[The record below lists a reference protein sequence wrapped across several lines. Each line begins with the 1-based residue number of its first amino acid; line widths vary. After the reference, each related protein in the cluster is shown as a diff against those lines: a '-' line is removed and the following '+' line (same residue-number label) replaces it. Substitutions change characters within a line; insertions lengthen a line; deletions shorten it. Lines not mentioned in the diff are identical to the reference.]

1 MVKNSLRKSIR
12 HCEFYSVCHCEQSAA
27 IHTSKNNLTHR
38 LPHLLLRSFLAITVI
53 FLTTN
58 LYSQTVSLSYNG
70 NDNYILTERTD
81 LRRYDNNK
89 YVGLTSREVKSF
101 ITPSYSN
108 GSKVYDG
115 LFYVEQDTKHLA
127 QAIDDG
133 IHDAI
138 TSVFKIDEQG
148 SMTMLEDN
156 GYPSFRSFPSF
167 TKNEISK
174 GDSWEAK
181 AERAVDPT
189 GEGLITRMPIYIQY
203 TYTNDQVFNEREV
216 YVLKALWATRYGYG
230 TGTGIQDFDGD
241 PNLKSATGK
250 HEATLYVDKITG
262 AALLIRDNVDEAF
275 TYKDGRK
282 IAYKGTISL
291 FTDYPST
298 VEEDLILP
306 AINRLIGES
315 DIEYER
321 TDSGYMLIIRDLQFV
336 ANSAELLPDEKN
348 RLNQIADLLKKVPKN
363 QILIEGHTARV
374 GDQSD
379 EMQLS
384 LDRAHTIV
392 SEMTKRR
399 VNTGNFITKG
409 SGGTKPVADN
419 ATPEGRARNRRVE
432 ITILTRKN

>member
-1 MVKNSLRKSIR
+1 MNKKQLFTLIVFSLLYK
-12 HCEFYSVCHCEQSAA
+12 
-27 IHTSKNNLTHR
+27 
-38 LPHLLLRSFLAITVI
+38 
-53 FLTTN
+53 N
-58 LYSQTVSLSYNG
+58 LYSQPVTLSYQG

-101 ITPSYSN
+101 ISPSYSE
-108 GSKVYDG
+108 GDKVYDG

-127 QAIDDG
+127 QAIDEG

-138 TSVFKIDEQG
+138 VSVFKIDEQG

-167 TKNEISK
+167 PKKEISK

-189 GEGLITRMPIYIQY
+189 GQGLITRMPMYIQY
-203 TYTNDQVFNEREV
+203 TYTGDQIFNQREV
-216 YVLKALWATRYGYG
+216 YVIKAVWATRYGYG
-230 TGTGIQDFDGD
+230 IGSSYQDFDGD
-241 PNLKSATGK
+241 PNLKSASGK
-250 HEATLYVDKITG
+250 HEATLYIDKQSG
-262 AALLIRDNVDEAF
+262 AALLIRDNVDESF
-275 TYKDGRK
+275 TYNDGQK

-291 FTDYPST
+291 FTDYPSG
-298 VEEDLILP
+298 VDEDEILP
-306 AINRLIGES
+306 AINRLIAES
-315 DIEYER
+315 DIEYEK
-321 TDSGYMLIIRDLQFV
+321 TDYGYMLVIRDLQFV
-336 ANSAELLPDEKN
+336 ANKAELLPDEKN
-348 RLNQIADLLKKVPKN
+348 RLDQIAALLKRVPDN

-374 GDQSD
+374 GDESD

-392 SEMTKRR
+392 NEMTSRGLSK
-399 VNTGNFITKG
+399 GKFITKG

-419 ATPEGRARNRRVE
+419 DTPEGRARNRRVE
-432 ITILTRKN
+432 ITILTNGAKK

>member
-1 MVKNSLRKSIR
+1 MKFARR
-12 HCEFYSVCHCEQSAA
+12 HKIPVTINFIMKKIILFTFFYFF
-27 IHTSKNNLTHR
+27 IFTLTFAQ
-38 LPHLLLRSFLAITVI
+38 PVTIS
-53 FLTTN
+53 
-58 LYSQTVSLSYNG
+58 YSG

-81 LRRYDNNK
+81 LRRYDNGK

-101 ITPSYSN
+101 ITPSYAD
-108 GSKVYDG
+108 GDRVYDG
-115 LFYVEQDTKHLA
+115 FFYVEQDTVHMA
-127 QAIDDG
+127 QAIDSG

-156 GYPSFRSFPSF
+156 GYPSFRGFPSF
-167 TKNEISK
+167 PKKEISI

-181 AERAVDPT
+181 AIRAVDPT
-189 GEGLITRMPIYIQY
+189 GQGLITRMPIYIQY
-203 TYTNDQVFNEREV
+203 TLTGTRNFNENPV
-216 YVLKALWATRYGYG
+216 YVIKAVWATRYGYG
-230 TGTGIQDFDGD
+230 IGSSYEDFDGD
-241 PNLKSATGK
+241 PNLKSASGK
-250 HEATLYVDKITG
+250 HDATLYVDMVTG
-262 AALLIRDNVDEAF
+262 AALLIRDTVDETF
-275 TYKDGRK
+275 VYKDGSK

-291 FTDYPST
+291 FTDYPGS
-298 VEEDLILP
+298 VDEDVILP
-306 AINRLIGES
+306 AINRLIADS
-315 DIEYER
+315 DVEYEK
-321 TDSGYMLIIRDLQFV
+321 TDLGYMLIIRDLQFV
-336 ANSAELLPDEKN
+336 ANSTELLPDEKN

-392 SEMTKRR
+392 AEMTKRG

-419 ATPEGRARNRRVE
+419 ETPEGRARNRRVE

>member
-1 MVKNSLRKSIR
+1 MKSDMKKRSRNFLPFAPLREYDAPQKTKS
-12 HCEFYSVCHCEQSAA
+12 YSAFFQ
-27 IHTSKNNLTHR
+27 I
-38 LPHLLLRSFLAITVI
+38 I
-53 FLTTN
+53 FSIIIVLFIPNFAHAQPVTIA
-58 LYSQTVSLSYNG
+58 YSG

-81 LRRYDNNK
+81 LRRYDNGK

-101 ITPSYSN
+101 INPTYSD
-108 GSKVYDG
+108 GDRVYDG

-127 QAIDDG
+127 RAVDEG

-138 TSVFKIDEQG
+138 VSVFKIDEHG
-148 SMTMLEDN
+148 NMTMLEDN

-167 TKNEISK
+167 PKKEISI

-181 AERAVDPT
+181 AVRAVDPT
-189 GEGLITRMPIYIQY
+189 GQGIITRMPVYIQY
-203 TYTNDQVFNEREV
+203 TYTKDQFFNEREV

-230 TGTGIQDFDGD
+230 TGVSIQDFDGD
-241 PNLKSATGK
+241 PELKSASGK
-250 HEATLYVDKITG
+250 HDATLYIDKLTG
-262 AALLIRDNVDEAF
+262 AALLIRDTVDETF
-275 TYKDGRK
+275 TYMDGKK

-291 FTDYPST
+291 FTDYPGT
-298 VEEDLILP
+298 VEEDVILP
-306 AINRLIGES
+306 AINRLIADS

-321 TDSGYMLIIRDLQFV
+321 TDLGYMLVIRDLQFV

-392 SEMTKRR
+392 SEMGRR
-399 VNTGNFITKG
+399 GVNTGNLITKG

-419 ATPEGRARNRRVE
+419 DTPEGRARNRRVE
-432 ITILTRKN
+432 ITILTR

>member
-1 MVKNSLRKSIR
+1 MNKKQLFTLIVFSLLYK
-12 HCEFYSVCHCEQSAA
+12 
-27 IHTSKNNLTHR
+27 
-38 LPHLLLRSFLAITVI
+38 
-53 FLTTN
+53 N
-58 LYSQTVSLSYNG
+58 LYSQQVTLSYQG

-101 ITPSYSN
+101 ISPSYSE
-108 GSKVYDG
+108 GDKVYDG

-127 QAIDDG
+127 QAIDEG

-138 TSVFKIDEQG
+138 VSVFKIDDQG

-167 TKNEISK
+167 PKKEISK

-189 GEGLITRMPIYIQY
+189 GQGLITRMPMNIQY
-203 TYTNDQVFNEREV
+203 TYTGDQIFNQREV
-216 YVLKALWATRYGYG
+216 YVIKAVWATRYGYG
-230 TGTGIQDFDGD
+230 IGSSYQDFDGD
-241 PNLKSATGK
+241 PNLKSASGK
-250 HEATLYVDKITG
+250 HEATLYVDKQSG
-262 AALLIRDNVDEAF
+262 AALLIRDNVDESF
-275 TYKDGRK
+275 TYNDGQK

-291 FTDYPST
+291 FTDYPSG
-298 VEEDLILP
+298 VDEDEILP
-306 AINRLIGES
+306 AINRLIAES
-315 DIEYER
+315 DIEYEK
-321 TDSGYMLIIRDLQFV
+321 TDYGYMLVIRDLQFV
-336 ANSAELLPDEKN
+336 ANKAELLPDEKN
-348 RLNQIADLLKKVPKN
+348 RLDQIAALLKRVPNN

-374 GDQSD
+374 GDESD

-392 SEMTKRR
+392 NEMTSRGLSK
-399 VNTGNFITKG
+399 GKFITKG

-419 ATPEGRARNRRVE
+419 DTPEGRARNRRVE
-432 ITILTRKN
+432 ITILTNK

>member
-1 MVKNSLRKSIR
+1 MNKKQLFTLIVFSLLYK
-12 HCEFYSVCHCEQSAA
+12 
-27 IHTSKNNLTHR
+27 
-38 LPHLLLRSFLAITVI
+38 
-53 FLTTN
+53 N
-58 LYSQTVSLSYNG
+58 LYSQPVTLSYQG

-101 ITPSYSN
+101 ISPSYSE
-108 GSKVYDG
+108 GDKVYDG

-127 QAIDDG
+127 QAIDEG

-138 TSVFKIDEQG
+138 VSVFKIDEQG

-167 TKNEISK
+167 PKKEISK

-189 GEGLITRMPIYIQY
+189 GQGLITRMPMYIQY
-203 TYTNDQVFNEREV
+203 TYTGDQIFNQREV
-216 YVLKALWATRYGYG
+216 YVIKAVWATRYGYG
-230 TGTGIQDFDGD
+230 IGSSYQDFDGD
-241 PNLKSATGK
+241 PNLKSASGK
-250 HEATLYVDKITG
+250 HEATLYVDKQSG
-262 AALLIRDNVDEAF
+262 AALLIRDNVDESF
-275 TYKDGRK
+275 TYNDGQK

-291 FTDYPST
+291 FRDYPSG
-298 VEEDLILP
+298 VDEDEILP
-306 AINRLIGES
+306 AINRLIAES
-315 DIEYER
+315 DIEYEK
-321 TDSGYMLIIRDLQFV
+321 TDYGYMLVIRDLQFV
-336 ANSAELLPDEKN
+336 ANKAELLPDEKN
-348 RLNQIADLLKKVPKN
+348 RLDQIAALLKRVPNN

-374 GDQSD
+374 GDESD

-392 SEMTKRR
+392 NEMTSRGLSK
-399 VNTGNFITKG
+399 GKFITKG

-419 ATPEGRARNRRVE
+419 DTPEGRARNRRVE
-432 ITILTRKN
+432 ITILTNGAKK

>member
-1 MVKNSLRKSIR
+1 MKFARR
-12 HCEFYSVCHCEQSAA
+12 HKIPVTINFIMKKIILFTFFYFF
-27 IHTSKNNLTHR
+27 IFTLTFAQ
-38 LPHLLLRSFLAITVI
+38 PVTIS
-53 FLTTN
+53 
-58 LYSQTVSLSYNG
+58 YSG

-81 LRRYDNNK
+81 LRRYDNGK

-101 ITPSYSN
+101 ITPSYAD
-108 GSKVYDG
+108 GDRVYDG
-115 LFYVEQDTKHLA
+115 LFYVEQDTVHMA
-127 QAIDDG
+127 QAIDSG

-156 GYPSFRSFPSF
+156 GYPSFRGFPSF
-167 TKNEISK
+167 PKKEISI

-181 AERAVDPT
+181 AIRAVDPT
-189 GEGLITRMPIYIQY
+189 GQGLITRMPIYIQY
-203 TYTNDQVFNEREV
+203 TLTGTRNFNENPV
-216 YVLKALWATRYGYG
+216 YVIKAVWATRYGYG
-230 TGTGIQDFDGD
+230 IGSSYEDFDGD
-241 PNLKSATGK
+241 PNLKSASGK
-250 HEATLYVDKITG
+250 HDATLYVDIVTG
-262 AALLIRDNVDEAF
+262 AALLIRDTVDETF
-275 TYKDGRK
+275 VYKDGSK

-291 FTDYPST
+291 FTDYPGS
-298 VEEDLILP
+298 VDEDVILP
-306 AINRLIGES
+306 AINRLIADS
-315 DIEYER
+315 DVEYEK
-321 TDSGYMLIIRDLQFV
+321 TDLGYMLIIRDLQFV

-392 SEMTKRR
+392 AEMTKRG

-419 ATPEGRARNRRVE
+419 ETPEGRARNRRVE

>member
-1 MVKNSLRKSIR
+1 MTR
-12 HCEFYSVCHCEQSAA
+12 HCEHYSSRHCERSAA
-27 IHTSKNNLTHR
+27 IHII
-38 LPHLLLRSFLAITVI
+38 ITVI
-53 FLTTN
+53 FFINIPLFAQPVTIS
-58 LYSQTVSLSYNG
+58 YSG

-81 LRRYDNNK
+81 LRRYDNGK

-101 ITPSYSN
+101 ITPSYSD
-108 GSKVYDG
+108 GEKIYDG

-127 QAIDDG
+127 QAIDSG

-138 TSVFKIDEQG
+138 ASVFKIDEQG

-167 TKNEISK
+167 PKKEIK
-174 GDSWEAK
+174 IGDSWEAK
-181 AERAVDPT
+181 AIRAVDPT
-189 GEGLITRMPIYIQY
+189 GEGLVTRMPIYIQY
-203 TYTNDQVFNEREV
+203 TFTGTREFNECPV
-216 YVLKALWATRYGYG
+216 YVIKAVWATRYGYG
-230 TGTGIQDFDGD
+230 IGSSYQDFDGD
-241 PNLKSATGK
+241 PNLKSASGK
-250 HEATLYVDKITG
+250 HDATLYVDMVTG
-262 AALLIRDNVDEAF
+262 AALLIRDTVDESF
-275 TYKDGRK
+275 IYNDGKK

-291 FTDYPST
+291 FTDYPGG
-298 VEEDLILP
+298 VEEDVILP
-306 AINRLIGES
+306 AINRLIAQS

-321 TDSGYMLIIRDLQFV
+321 TDSGYMLVIRDLQFV
-336 ANSAELLPDEKN
+336 ANSAELIPDEKN

-392 SEMTKRR
+392 SEMGKRG
-399 VNTGNFITKG
+399 VNTGNLITKG

-419 ATPEGRARNRRVE
+419 DTPEGRARNRRVE
-432 ITILTRKN
+432 ITILTGK

>member
-1 MVKNSLRKSIR
+1 MNKKQLFTLIVFSLLYK
-12 HCEFYSVCHCEQSAA
+12 
-27 IHTSKNNLTHR
+27 
-38 LPHLLLRSFLAITVI
+38 
-53 FLTTN
+53 N
-58 LYSQTVSLSYNG
+58 LYSQPVTLSYQG

-101 ITPSYSN
+101 ISPSYSE
-108 GSKVYDG
+108 GDKVYDG

-127 QAIDDG
+127 QAIDEG

-138 TSVFKIDEQG
+138 VSIFKIDEQG

-167 TKNEISK
+167 PKKEISK

-189 GEGLITRMPIYIQY
+189 GQGLITRMPMYIQY
-203 TYTNDQVFNEREV
+203 TYTGDQIFNQREV
-216 YVLKALWATRYGYG
+216 YVIKAVWATRYGYG
-230 TGTGIQDFDGD
+230 IGSSYQDFDGD
-241 PNLKSATGK
+241 PNLKSASGK
-250 HEATLYVDKITG
+250 HEATLYVDKQSG
-262 AALLIRDNVDEAF
+262 AALLIRDNVDESF
-275 TYKDGRK
+275 TYNDGQK

-291 FTDYPST
+291 FTDYPSG
-298 VEEDLILP
+298 VDEDEILP
-306 AINRLIGES
+306 AINRLIAES
-315 DIEYER
+315 DIEYEK
-321 TDSGYMLIIRDLQFV
+321 TDYGYMLVIRDLQFV
-336 ANSAELLPDEKN
+336 ANKAELLPDEKN
-348 RLNQIADLLKKVPKN
+348 RLDQIAALLKRVPNN

-374 GDQSD
+374 GDESD

-392 SEMTKRR
+392 NEMTSRGLSK
-399 VNTGNFITKG
+399 GKFITKG

-419 ATPEGRARNRRVE
+419 DTPEGRARNRRVE
-432 ITILTRKN
+432 ITILTNGAKK

>member
-1 MVKNSLRKSIR
+1 MKSKMKKYSRNFLCFAPLREYDAPQNPKS
-12 HCEFYSVCHCEQSAA
+12 YSVFFQIIFSLILFLFIPHF
-27 IHTSKNNLTHR
+27 THAQ
-38 LPHLLLRSFLAITVI
+38 PVTIS
-53 FLTTN
+53 
-58 LYSQTVSLSYNG
+58 YSG

-81 LRRYDNNK
+81 LRRYDNGK

-101 ITPSYSN
+101 ITPSYSD
-108 GSKVYDG
+108 GDRVYDG

-127 QAIDDG
+127 RAIDEG

-138 TSVFKIDEQG
+138 VSVFRIDKQG
-148 SMTMLEDN
+148 GMIMLEDN

-167 TKNEISK
+167 PKKEIKK
-174 GDSWEAK
+174 GDTWEAK

-189 GEGLITRMPIYIQY
+189 GQGIVTRMPIYIQY
-203 TYTNDQVFNEREV
+203 TYTNDQIFNEKEV

-230 TGTGIQDFDGD
+230 IGSSIQDFDGD
-241 PNLKSATGK
+241 PNLKSASGK
-250 HEATLYVDKITG
+250 HEATLYIDKLTG
-262 AALLIRDNVDEAF
+262 AALLIRDNVDESF
-275 TYKDGRK
+275 VYSDGRK

-291 FTDYPST
+291 FTDYPSG
-298 VEEDLILP
+298 VEEEIILP
-306 AINRLIGES
+306 AINRLIADS

-321 TDSGYMLIIRDLQFV
+321 TDLGYMLVIRDLQFV
-336 ANSAELLPDEKN
+336 ANKAELLPDEKN
-348 RLNQIADLLKKVPKN
+348 RLDQIADLLKKVPKN

-392 SEMTKRR
+392 SEMGMRG
-399 VNTGNFITKG
+399 VNTANLITKG

-419 ATPEGRARNRRVE
+419 ETPEGRARNRRVE
-432 ITILTRKN
+432 ITILSKR

>member
-1 MVKNSLRKSIR
+1 MNKKQLFTLIVFSLLYK
-12 HCEFYSVCHCEQSAA
+12 
-27 IHTSKNNLTHR
+27 
-38 LPHLLLRSFLAITVI
+38 
-53 FLTTN
+53 N
-58 LYSQTVSLSYNG
+58 LYSQPVTLSYQG

-101 ITPSYSN
+101 ISPSYSE
-108 GSKVYDG
+108 GDKVYDG

-127 QAIDDG
+127 QAIDEG

-138 TSVFKIDEQG
+138 VSVFKIDEQG

-167 TKNEISK
+167 PKKEISK

-189 GEGLITRMPIYIQY
+189 GQGLITRMPMYIQY
-203 TYTNDQVFNEREV
+203 TYTGDQIFNQREV
-216 YVLKALWATRYGYG
+216 YVIKAVWATRYGYG
-230 TGTGIQDFDGD
+230 IGSSYQDFDGD
-241 PNLKSATGK
+241 PNLKSASGK
-250 HEATLYVDKITG
+250 HEATLYVDKQSG
-262 AALLIRDNVDEAF
+262 AALLIRDNVDESF
-275 TYKDGRK
+275 TYNDGQK

-291 FTDYPST
+291 FTDYPSG
-298 VEEDLILP
+298 VDEDEILP
-306 AINRLIGES
+306 AINRLIAES
-315 DIEYER
+315 DIEYEK
-321 TDSGYMLIIRDLQFV
+321 TDYGYMLVIRDLQFV
-336 ANSAELLPDEKN
+336 ANKAELLPDEKN
-348 RLNQIADLLKKVPKN
+348 RLDQIAALLKRVPNN

-374 GDQSD
+374 GDESD

-392 SEMTKRR
+392 NEMTSRGLSK
-399 VNTGNFITKG
+399 GKFITKG

-419 ATPEGRARNRRVE
+419 DTPEGRARNRRVE
-432 ITILTRKN
+432 ITILTNGAKK

>member
-1 MVKNSLRKSIR
+1 MVKNCLREEPSPAQQNEYDASQDSNLRYAI
-12 HCEFYSVCHCEQSAA
+12 FYKC
-27 IHTSKNNLTHR
+27 
-38 LPHLLLRSFLAITVI
+38 I
-53 FLTTN
+53 FLFVLFFITTN
-58 LYSQTVSLSYNG
+58 LYSQSVTLSYQG
-70 NDNYILTERTD
+70 DDNYILTERTD

-108 GSKVYDG
+108 GEKVYDG

-127 QAIDDG
+127 LAIDDG

-138 TSVFKIDEQG
+138 VSVFKIDEQG

-167 TKNEISK
+167 PKKEISK

-181 AERAVDPT
+181 AIRAVDPT

-203 TYTNDQVFNEREV
+203 TYQRDQVFNEKDV
-216 YVLKALWATRYGYG
+216 YVIKAVWATRYGYG
-230 TGTGIQDFDGD
+230 AGTSYQDFDGD

-250 HEATLYVDKITG
+250 HDATLYVDKQTG

-275 TYKDGRK
+275 TYNDGRK

-291 FTDYPST
+291 FTDYPSG
-298 VEEDLILP
+298 VEEDVILP
-306 AINRLIGES
+306 AINRLIAES
-315 DIEYER
+315 DIEYEK

-336 ANSAELLPDEKN
+336 ANKAELLPDEKN
-348 RLNQIADLLKKVPKN
+348 RLDQIAALLKKVPKN
-363 QILIEGHTARV
+363 MILIEGHTARV
-374 GDQSD
+374 GDESD

-392 SEMTKRR
+392 AEMTSRGLSKEQ
-399 VNTGNFITKG
+399 FITRG

-419 ATPEGRARNRRVE
+419 DTPEGRARNRRVE
-432 ITILTRKN
+432 ITILTNGAKK

>member
-1 MVKNSLRKSIR
+1 MNKKQLFTLIVFSLLYK
-12 HCEFYSVCHCEQSAA
+12 
-27 IHTSKNNLTHR
+27 
-38 LPHLLLRSFLAITVI
+38 
-53 FLTTN
+53 N
-58 LYSQTVSLSYNG
+58 LYSQPITLSYQG

-101 ITPSYSN
+101 ISPSYSE
-108 GSKVYDG
+108 GDKVYDG

-127 QAIDDG
+127 QAIDEG

-138 TSVFKIDEQG
+138 VSVFKIDEQG

-167 TKNEISK
+167 PKKEISK

-189 GEGLITRMPIYIQY
+189 GQGLITRMPMYIQY
-203 TYTNDQVFNEREV
+203 TYTGDQIFNQREV
-216 YVLKALWATRYGYG
+216 YVIKAVWATRYGYG
-230 TGTGIQDFDGD
+230 IGSSYEDFDGD
-241 PNLKSATGK
+241 PNLKSASGK
-250 HEATLYVDKITG
+250 HEATLYVDKQSG
-262 AALLIRDNVDEAF
+262 AALLIRDNVDESF
-275 TYKDGRK
+275 TYNDGQK

-291 FTDYPST
+291 FTDYPSG
-298 VEEDLILP
+298 VDEDEILP
-306 AINRLIGES
+306 AINRLIAES
-315 DIEYER
+315 DIEYEK
-321 TDSGYMLIIRDLQFV
+321 TDYGYMLVIRDLQFV
-336 ANSAELLPDEKN
+336 ANKAELLPDEKN
-348 RLNQIADLLKKVPKN
+348 RLDQIAALLKRVPNN

-374 GDQSD
+374 GDESD

-392 SEMTKRR
+392 NEMTLRGLSK
-399 VNTGNFITKG
+399 GKFITKG

-419 ATPEGRARNRRVE
+419 DTPEGRARNRRVE
-432 ITILTRKN
+432 ITILTNGAKK

>member
-1 MVKNSLRKSIR
+1 MNKKQLFTLIVFSLLYK
-12 HCEFYSVCHCEQSAA
+12 
-27 IHTSKNNLTHR
+27 
-38 LPHLLLRSFLAITVI
+38 
-53 FLTTN
+53 N
-58 LYSQTVSLSYNG
+58 LYSQPVTLSYQG

-101 ITPSYSN
+101 ISPSYSE
-108 GSKVYDG
+108 GDKVYDG

-127 QAIDDG
+127 QAIDEG

-138 TSVFKIDEQG
+138 VSVFKIDEQG

-167 TKNEISK
+167 PKKEISK

-189 GEGLITRMPIYIQY
+189 GQGLITRMPMYIQY
-203 TYTNDQVFNEREV
+203 TYTGDQIFNQREV
-216 YVLKALWATRYGYG
+216 YVIKAVWATRYGYG
-230 TGTGIQDFDGD
+230 IGSSYQDFDGD
-241 PNLKSATGK
+241 PNLKSASGK
-250 HEATLYVDKITG
+250 HEATLYVDKQSG
-262 AALLIRDNVDEAF
+262 AALLIRDNVDEIF
-275 TYKDGRK
+275 TYNDGQK

-291 FTDYPST
+291 FTDYPSG
-298 VEEDLILP
+298 VDEDEILP
-306 AINRLIGES
+306 AINRLIAES
-315 DIEYER
+315 DIEYEK
-321 TDSGYMLIIRDLQFV
+321 TDYGYMLVIRDLQFV
-336 ANSAELLPDEKN
+336 ANKAELLPDEKN
-348 RLNQIADLLKKVPKN
+348 RLDQIAALLKRVPNN

-374 GDQSD
+374 GDESD

-392 SEMTKRR
+392 NEMTSRGLSK
-399 VNTGNFITKG
+399 GKFITKG

-419 ATPEGRARNRRVE
+419 DTPEGRARNRRVE
-432 ITILTRKN
+432 ITILTNGAKK

>member
-1 MVKNSLRKSIR
+1 MKFARR
-12 HCEFYSVCHCEQSAA
+12 HKIPVTINFIMKKIILFTFFYFF
-27 IHTSKNNLTHR
+27 IFTLTFAQ
-38 LPHLLLRSFLAITVI
+38 PVTIS
-53 FLTTN
+53 
-58 LYSQTVSLSYNG
+58 YSG

-81 LRRYDNNK
+81 LRRYDNGK

-101 ITPSYSN
+101 ITPSYAD
-108 GSKVYDG
+108 GDRVYDG
-115 LFYVEQDTKHLA
+115 LFYVEQDTVHMA
-127 QAIDDG
+127 QAIDSG

-156 GYPSFRSFPSF
+156 GYPSFRGFPSF
-167 TKNEISK
+167 PKKEISI

-181 AERAVDPT
+181 AIRAVDPT
-189 GEGLITRMPIYIQY
+189 GQGLITRMPIYIQY
-203 TYTNDQVFNEREV
+203 TLTGTRNFNENPV
-216 YVLKALWATRYGYG
+216 YVIKAVWATRYGYG
-230 TGTGIQDFDGD
+230 IGSSYEDFDGD
-241 PNLKSATGK
+241 PNLKSASGK
-250 HEATLYVDKITG
+250 HDATLYVDMVTG
-262 AALLIRDNVDEAF
+262 AALLIRDTVDETF
-275 TYKDGRK
+275 VYKDGSK

-291 FTDYPST
+291 FTDYPGS
-298 VEEDLILP
+298 VDEDVILP
-306 AINRLIGES
+306 AINRLIADS
-315 DIEYER
+315 DVEYEK
-321 TDSGYMLIIRDLQFV
+321 TDLGYMLIIRDLQFV

-392 SEMTKRR
+392 AEMTKRG

-419 ATPEGRARNRRVE
+419 ETPEGRARNRRVE

>member
-1 MVKNSLRKSIR
+1 MVKNCLREEPGSAQQREYDASQNPNLRYAIFYKFFLISL
-12 HCEFYSVCHCEQSAA
+12 F
-27 IHTSKNNLTHR
+27 
-38 LPHLLLRSFLAITVI
+38 FLI
-53 FLTTN
+53 TTN
-58 LYSQTVSLSYNG
+58 LYSQPVTISYSG

-81 LRRYDNNK
+81 LRRYDNGK

-101 ITPSYSN
+101 INPTYSD
-108 GSKVYDG
+108 GDRVYDG

-127 QAIDDG
+127 RAVDEG

-138 TSVFKIDEQG
+138 VSVFKIDEQG
-148 SMTMLEDN
+148 TMTMLEDN

-167 TKNEISK
+167 PKKEISI

-181 AERAVDPT
+181 AVRAVDPT
-189 GEGLITRMPIYIQY
+189 GQGIITRMPVYIQY
-203 TYTNDQVFNEREV
+203 TYTKDQFFNEREV

-230 TGTGIQDFDGD
+230 TGVSIQDFDGD
-241 PNLKSATGK
+241 PELKSASGK
-250 HEATLYVDKITG
+250 HDATLYIDKLTG
-262 AALLIRDNVDEAF
+262 AALLIRDTVDETF
-275 TYKDGRK
+275 TYMDGKK

-291 FTDYPST
+291 FTDYPGT
-298 VEEDLILP
+298 VEEDVILP
-306 AINRLIGES
+306 AINRLIAES

-321 TDSGYMLIIRDLQFV
+321 TDLGYMLVIRDLQFV
-336 ANSAELLPDEKN
+336 SNSAELLPDEKN

-392 SEMTKRR
+392 SEMGRR
-399 VNTGNFITKG
+399 GVNTGNLITKG

-419 ATPEGRARNRRVE
+419 DTPEGRARNRRVE
-432 ITILTRKN
+432 ITILTR

>member
-1 MVKNSLRKSIR
+1 MVKNCLREEPGSAQQREYDASQNPNLRYAIFYKFFLISL
-12 HCEFYSVCHCEQSAA
+12 F
-27 IHTSKNNLTHR
+27 
-38 LPHLLLRSFLAITVI
+38 FLIN
-53 FLTTN
+53 TN
-58 LYSQTVSLSYNG
+58 LYSQPVKISYSG

-81 LRRYDNNK
+81 LRRYDNGK

-101 ITPSYSN
+101 ITPSYSD
-108 GSKVYDG
+108 GDRVYDG

-127 QAIDDG
+127 RAVDEG

-138 TSVFKIDEQG
+138 VSVFKIDEQG
-148 SMTMLEDN
+148 TMTMLEDN

-167 TKNEISK
+167 PKKEISI

-181 AERAVDPT
+181 AVRAVDPT
-189 GEGLITRMPIYIQY
+189 GQGIITRMPVYIQY
-203 TYTNDQVFNEREV
+203 TYTKDQFFNEREV

-230 TGTGIQDFDGD
+230 TGVSIQDFDGD
-241 PNLKSATGK
+241 PELKSASGK
-250 HEATLYVDKITG
+250 HDATLYIDKLTG
-262 AALLIRDNVDEAF
+262 AALLIRDTVDETF
-275 TYKDGRK
+275 TYMDGKK

-291 FTDYPST
+291 FTDYPGT
-298 VEEDLILP
+298 VEEDVILP
-306 AINRLIGES
+306 AINRLIADS

-321 TDSGYMLIIRDLQFV
+321 TDLGYMLVIRDLQFV

-392 SEMTKRR
+392 SEMGRR
-399 VNTGNFITKG
+399 GVNTGNLITKG

-419 ATPEGRARNRRVE
+419 DTPEGRARNRRVE
-432 ITILTRKN
+432 ITILTR

>member
-1 MVKNSLRKSIR
+1 MVKNCLREEPGSAQQREYDASQNPNLRYAI
-12 HCEFYSVCHCEQSAA
+12 FYKC
-27 IHTSKNNLTHR
+27 
-38 LPHLLLRSFLAITVI
+38 LLCTLFFLI
-53 FLTTN
+53 TTN
-58 LYSQTVSLSYNG
+58 LFSQPVTISYSG

-81 LRRYDNNK
+81 LRRYDNGK

-101 ITPSYSN
+101 ITPSYSD
-108 GSKVYDG
+108 GDRVYDG

-127 QAIDDG
+127 RAIDEG

-138 TSVFKIDEQG
+138 VSVFRIDEQG
-148 SMTMLEDN
+148 GMIMLEDN

-167 TKNEISK
+167 PKKEIKK
-174 GDSWEAK
+174 GDTWEAK

-189 GEGLITRMPIYIQY
+189 GQGIVTRMPIYIQY
-203 TYTNDQVFNEREV
+203 TYTNDQIFNEKEV

-230 TGTGIQDFDGD
+230 IGSSIQDFDGD
-241 PNLKSATGK
+241 PNLKSASGK
-250 HEATLYVDKITG
+250 HEATLYIDKLTG
-262 AALLIRDNVDEAF
+262 AALLIRDNVDESF
-275 TYKDGRK
+275 VYSDGLK

-291 FTDYPST
+291 FTDYPSG
-298 VEEDLILP
+298 VEEEVILP
-306 AINRLIGES
+306 AINRLIADS

-321 TDSGYMLIIRDLQFV
+321 TDLGYMLVIRDLQFV
-336 ANSAELLPDEKN
+336 ANKAELLPDEKN
-348 RLNQIADLLKKVPKN
+348 RLDQIADLLKKVPKN

-392 SEMTKRR
+392 SEMGMRG
-399 VNTGNFITKG
+399 VNTANLITKG

-419 ATPEGRARNRRVE
+419 ETPEGRARNRRVE
-432 ITILTRKN
+432 ITILSKR

>member
-1 MVKNSLRKSIR
+1 MKFARR
-12 HCEFYSVCHCEQSAA
+12 HKIPVTINFIMKKIILFTFFYFF
-27 IHTSKNNLTHR
+27 IFTLTFAQ
-38 LPHLLLRSFLAITVI
+38 PVTIS
-53 FLTTN
+53 
-58 LYSQTVSLSYNG
+58 YSG

-81 LRRYDNNK
+81 LRRYDNGK

-101 ITPSYSN
+101 ITPSYQN
-108 GSKVYDG
+108 GDRVYDG
-115 LFYVEQDTKHLA
+115 LFYVEQDTVHMA
-127 QAIDDG
+127 QAIDSG

-148 SMTMLEDN
+148 DMTMLEDN
-156 GYPSFRSFPSF
+156 GYPSFRGFPSF
-167 TKNEISK
+167 PKKEISI

-181 AERAVDPT
+181 AQRAVDPT
-189 GEGLITRMPIYIQY
+189 GQGLITRMPIYIQY
-203 TYTNDQVFNEREV
+203 TLTGTREFNERPV
-216 YVLKALWATRYGYG
+216 YVIKAVWATRYGYG
-230 TGTGIQDFDGD
+230 IGVSYEDFDGD
-241 PNLKSATGK
+241 PNLKSASGK
-250 HEATLYVDKITG
+250 HDATLYVDVVTG
-262 AALLIRDNVDEAF
+262 AALLIRDTVDETF
-275 TYKDGRK
+275 VYKDGSK

-291 FTDYPST
+291 FTDYPGS
-298 VEEDLILP
+298 VDEDVILP
-306 AINRLIGES
+306 AINRLIADS
-315 DIEYER
+315 DIEYEK
-321 TDSGYMLIIRDLQFV
+321 TDLGYMLVIRDLQFV

-392 SEMTKRR
+392 AEMTKRG

-419 ATPEGRARNRRVE
+419 ETPEGRARNRRVE

>member
-1 MVKNSLRKSIR
+1 MSTILYVMPNLIR
-12 HCEFYSVCHCEQSAA
+12 HPY
-27 IHTSKNNLTHR
+27 IMKKTL
-38 LPHLLLRSFLAITVI
+38 I
-53 FLTTN
+53 FLLITFLFVFSN
-58 LYSQTVSLSYNG
+58 IYSQPITLSYQG
-70 NDNYILTERTD
+70 DDNYILTERTD

-101 ITPSYSN
+101 ITPSYN
-108 GSKVYDG
+108 DGDKVYDG

-127 QAIDDG
+127 AAIDDG

-138 TSVFKIDEQG
+138 VSVFKIDEQG

-167 TKNEISK
+167 PKKEISK

-189 GEGLITRMPIYIQY
+189 GEGIITRMPIYIQY
-203 TYTNDQVFNEREV
+203 TYQRDQVFNERDV
-216 YVLKALWATRYGYG
+216 YVIKAVWATRYGYG
-230 TGTGIQDFDGD
+230 IGTSIQDFDGD
-241 PNLKSATGK
+241 PQLKSATGK
-250 HEATLYVDKITG
+250 HDATLYVDKLTG
-262 AALLIRDNVDEAF
+262 AALLIRDNVDESF
-275 TYKDGRK
+275 TYADGQK

-291 FTDYPST
+291 FTDYPSG
-298 VEEDLILP
+298 VEEDEILP
-306 AINRLIGES
+306 AINCLIAES
-315 DIEYER
+315 DIEYEK

-336 ANSAELLPDEKN
+336 ANKAELLPDEKN
-348 RLNQIADLLKKVPKN
+348 RLDQIAQLLKKVPKN

-374 GDQSD
+374 GDESD

-392 SEMTKRR
+392 AEMTARGLSK
-399 VNTGNFITKG
+399 GQFITKG

-419 ATPEGRARNRRVE
+419 DTPEGRARNRRVE
-432 ITILTRKN
+432 ITILTNR

>member
-1 MVKNSLRKSIR
+1 MNR
-12 HCEFYSVCHCEQSAA
+12 HCERSTA
-27 IHTSKNNLTHR
+27 IHILI
-38 LPHLLLRSFLAITVI
+38 AVI
-53 FLTTN
+53 FFINIPLFAQPVTIS
-58 LYSQTVSLSYNG
+58 YSG

-81 LRRYDNNK
+81 LRRYDNGK

-101 ITPSYSN
+101 ITPSYSD
-108 GSKVYDG
+108 GEKIYDG

-127 QAIDDG
+127 QTIDSG

-138 TSVFKIDEQG
+138 ASVFKIDEQG

-167 TKNEISK
+167 PKKEIK
-174 GDSWEAK
+174 IGDSWEAK
-181 AERAVDPT
+181 AIRAVDPT
-189 GEGLITRMPIYIQY
+189 GEGLVTRMPIYIQY
-203 TYTNDQVFNEREV
+203 TFTGTREFNECPV
-216 YVLKALWATRYGYG
+216 YVIKAVWATRYGYG
-230 TGTGIQDFDGD
+230 IGSSYEDFDGD
-241 PNLKSATGK
+241 PNLKSANGK
-250 HEATLYVDKITG
+250 HEATIYVDMVTG
-262 AALLIRDNVDEAF
+262 AALLIRDTVDESF
-275 TYKDGRK
+275 IYNDGKK

-291 FTDYPST
+291 FTDYPGS
-298 VEEDLILP
+298 VDEDVILP
-306 AINRLIGES
+306 AINRLIADS
-315 DIEYER
+315 DIEYKK
-321 TDSGYMLIIRDLQFV
+321 TDLGYMLIIRDLQFV

-392 SEMTKRR
+392 SEMGKRG
-399 VNTGNFITKG
+399 VNTGNLITKG

-419 ATPEGRARNRRVE
+419 DTPEGRARNRRVE
-432 ITILTRKN
+432 ITILTRK

>member
-1 MVKNSLRKSIR
+1 MKFARR
-12 HCEFYSVCHCEQSAA
+12 HKIPGTINFIMKKIILFTFFYFF
-27 IHTSKNNLTHR
+27 IFTLTFAQ
-38 LPHLLLRSFLAITVI
+38 PVTIS
-53 FLTTN
+53 
-58 LYSQTVSLSYNG
+58 YSG

-81 LRRYDNNK
+81 LRRYDNGK

-101 ITPSYSN
+101 ITPSYAD
-108 GSKVYDG
+108 GDRVYDG
-115 LFYVEQDTKHLA
+115 LFYVEQDTVHMA
-127 QAIDDG
+127 QAIDSG

-148 SMTMLEDN
+148 DMTMLEDN
-156 GYPSFRSFPSF
+156 GYPSFRGFPSF
-167 TKNEISK
+167 PKKEISI

-181 AERAVDPT
+181 AQRAVDPT
-189 GEGLITRMPIYIQY
+189 GQGLITRIPIYIQY
-203 TYTNDQVFNEREV
+203 TLTGTREFNERPV
-216 YVLKALWATRYGYG
+216 YVIKAVWATRYGYG
-230 TGTGIQDFDGD
+230 IGVSYEDFDGD
-241 PNLKSATGK
+241 PNLKSASGK
-250 HEATLYVDKITG
+250 HDATLYVDVVTG
-262 AALLIRDNVDEAF
+262 AALLIRDTVDETF
-275 TYKDGRK
+275 VYKDGSK

-291 FTDYPST
+291 FTDYPGS
-298 VEEDLILP
+298 VDEDVILP
-306 AINRLIGES
+306 AINRLIADS
-315 DIEYER
+315 DIEYEK
-321 TDSGYMLIIRDLQFV
+321 TDLGYMLVIRDLQFV

-392 SEMTKRR
+392 AEMTKRG

-419 ATPEGRARNRRVE
+419 ETPEGRARNRRVE

>member
-1 MVKNSLRKSIR
+1 MKFARR
-12 HCEFYSVCHCEQSAA
+12 HKIPVTINFIMKKIILFTFFYFF
-27 IHTSKNNLTHR
+27 IFTLTFAQ
-38 LPHLLLRSFLAITVI
+38 PVTIS
-53 FLTTN
+53 
-58 LYSQTVSLSYNG
+58 YSG

-81 LRRYDNNK
+81 LRRYDNGK

-101 ITPSYSN
+101 ITPSYAD
-108 GSKVYDG
+108 GDRVYDG
-115 LFYVEQDTKHLA
+115 LFYVEQDTVHMA
-127 QAIDDG
+127 QAIDSG

-156 GYPSFRSFPSF
+156 GYPSFRGFPSF
-167 TKNEISK
+167 PKKEISI

-181 AERAVDPT
+181 AIRAVDPT
-189 GEGLITRMPIYIQY
+189 GQELITRMPIYIQY
-203 TYTNDQVFNEREV
+203 TLTGTRDFNENPV
-216 YVLKALWATRYGYG
+216 YVIKAVWATRYGYG
-230 TGTGIQDFDGD
+230 IGSSYEDFDGD
-241 PNLKSATGK
+241 PNLKSASGK
-250 HEATLYVDKITG
+250 HDATLYVDMVTG
-262 AALLIRDNVDEAF
+262 AALLIRDTVDETF
-275 TYKDGRK
+275 VYKDGSK

-291 FTDYPST
+291 FTDYPGS
-298 VEEDLILP
+298 VDEDVILP
-306 AINRLIGES
+306 AINRLIADS
-315 DIEYER
+315 DVEYEK
-321 TDSGYMLIIRDLQFV
+321 TDLGYMLIIRDLQFV

-392 SEMTKRR
+392 AEMTKRG

-419 ATPEGRARNRRVE
+419 ETPEGRARNRRVE